1 MITIENSNQIIKNI
15 NSCDLEG
22 TWIAL
27 NVSFALNISFQG
39 LENTR
44 ATFRPKNYASPG
56 LTNFSLHCALNEFYL
71 APNSKLCS
79 KGQSFATFKKIQYD
93 FMQCL
98 KPRTWFVK
106 RKESL
111 ENFLDSTVRSSVHN
125 HLQAVEQG
133 HNFCRVGSL

>member
-27 NVSFALNISFQG
+27 NVSFQG

-79 KGQSFATFKKIQYD
+79 KGQSFAT
-93 FMQCL
+93 L
-98 KPRTWFVK
+98 
-106 RKESL
+106 RKFNMIL
-111 ENFLDSTVRSSVHN
+111 CSV
-125 HLQAVEQG
+125 
-133 HNFCRVGSL
+133 